1 MTVIPVISKQMEQC
15 PRIGK
20 IVARWHL
27 AIIITSSRIYG
38 IQSRYNESCR
48 CSEQIL
54 PAPWPFVIS
63 RFHCAVLVKAT
74 PDYISAG
81 TKTMSDRASAH
92 T

>member
-1 MTVIPVISKQMEQC
+1 MEQC

-27 AIIITSSRIYG
+27 AIAITSSRIYG
-38 IQSRYNESCR
+38 IQSQYNETSR

-63 RFHCAVLVKAT
+63 RFHCAVLLKAT
-74 PDYISAG
+74 PDYISPG
-81 TKTMSDRASAH
+81 TKTMLDRASAH
-92 T
+92 TRTVISA